1 MDSSVTMQIRLR
13 ALEFIFSLRCGA
25 PRRRVRIEI
34 FRVIKKRGR
43 GVDERW
49 CAKSTSGAT
58 RERVEHR
65 VGKRERD
72 QGGRI
77 DFSLR
82 LKSEGSPTTQIIM
95 CSFAFF

>member
-1 MDSSVTMQIRLR
+1 MDSSVTMQMRLR
-13 ALEFIFSLRCGA
+13 ALAFIFSLRCGA

-65 VGKRERD
+65 VGKRERETKGAELISHFD
-72 QGGRI
+72 
-77 DFSLR
+77 
-82 LKSEGSPTTQIIM
+82 
-95 CSFAFF
+95 

>member
-1 MDSSVTMQIRLR
+1 MDSSVTMQMRLR
-13 ALEFIFSLRCGA
+13 ALAFIFSLRCGA
-25 PRRRVRIEI
+25 RSRVRIEI
-34 FRVIKKRGR
+34 FRVVKKRGR

-49 CAKSTSGAT
+49 CAKSTSGAM

-72 QGGRI
+72 QGSRI